1 MNLHCAKRLVPEPGG
16 ACNTILYVIEA
27 GVPLGECRRVRR
39 AGSLAEHE
47 CDATRFPRRDLNRD
61 LKRGARIEAGTDVST
76 ERLSKQSGWRGERPV
91 SPDEIRAIASERAQR
106 FGGPHE
112 CDAVLELRVVRVSR
126 KNSVGRFV

>member
-1 MNLHCAKRLVPEPGG
+1 MNLHRAKRLVPEPGG

-61 LKRGARIEAGTDVST
+61 LKRGARIEAVADVFVTASRDSLTGSSGSMQIARSCSSPST
-76 ERLSKQSGWRGERPV
+76 
-91 SPDEIRAIASERAQR
+91 A
-106 FGGPHE
+106 
-112 CDAVLELRVVRVSR
+112 
-126 KNSVGRFV
+126 N